1 MPFVQSDFTRYLTF
15 DIYSGHNIFHGVFTR
30 EGGVSPHPGDSLNV
44 GLTVGDDSKRVIE
57 NRERIFTT
65 FELDNRRIFDVWQ
78 VHSNKVIR
86 VNSTRHQHSK
96 IKKADAMVSN
106 LSGLGLFM
114 RFADCV
120 PIFLFD
126 PVKEV
131 IGITHAGWKGTI
143 AGIAGKTIKNMVR
156 GYSSK
161 PGDIIA
167 AIGPSI
173 CTEHY
178 EVGPGVIKEIEDSF
192 GSEASTLLFEASG
205 KSREKKLFDLKRANE
220 KSILS
225 MGVNQIEVSQI
236 CTACNLADWYSH
248 RGENGKTGR
257 FGAIIAM
264 KE

>member
-1 MPFVQSDFTRYLTF
+1 MPFLQSDFTRYFTF
-15 DIYSGHNIFHGVFTR
+15 DIFSGHNIFHGVFTR
-30 EGGVSPHPGDSLNV
+30 KGGVSPHPWDSLNV
-44 GLTVGDDSKRVIE
+44 GLTVGDDSNRVKE
-57 NRERIFTT
+57 NRERIFRT

-78 VHSNKVIR
+78 VHSTKVIR
-86 VNSTRHQHSK
+86 VNSTRNKYSK

-120 PIFLFD
+120 PIFLYD
-126 PVKEV
+126 PVRKV

-143 AGIAGKTIKNMVR
+143 AGIAGKTIKKMVR
-156 GYSSK
+156 GYGSE

-178 EVGPGVIKEIEDSF
+178 EVGPEVIKKIEDSF
-192 GSEASTLLFEASG
+192 GSDANSLLFETSR

-236 CTACNLADWYSH
+236 CTACNLTDWYSH
-248 RGENGKTGR
+248 RGEYGKTGR